1 MKETE
6 QEHARGRR
14 GFRRGAGAAALAG
27 LTMLA
32 GVPAAH
38 AERPLLPGVGPGDR
52 RAPVD
57 AAADPWRSVV
67 RVQTN
72 LAGRCT
78 GALVG
83 RRTVVTAGHCLFNPR
98 TRRFLQASS
107 LHVLFGYDRGEY
119 TRHVTVARVATDP
132 AYDPAAATPMLGG
145 DWAVLTL
152 AEPAPDQVPPLP
164 VSVAPL
170 RPGTPLMFGG
180 YSQDRAQILMADRA
194 CHLLA
199 ESGGLL
205 VHDCDATRGTSG
217 GPLLVRTAGGG
228 GANGI
233 GANGGASGGGW
244 AVAGVGV
251 AAGNAPAVRNFAVPS
266 AHFAA
271 LLAKDTAA
279 GQP

>member
-1 MKETE
+1 M
-6 QEHARGRR
+6 A
-14 GFRRGAGAAALAG
+14 AAALA
-27 LTMLA
+27 LTVLA
-32 GVPAAH
+32 GSPGAH

-52 RAPVD
+52 RVPVD
-57 AAADPWRSVV
+57 ATAAPWRSVV

-83 RRTVVTAGHCLFNPR
+83 PRTVVTAGHCLFNPR

-107 LHVLFGYDRGEY
+107 LHVLFGYDRGEF
-119 TRHVTVARVATDP
+119 TRHVRVARVATDP
-132 AYDPAAATPMLGG
+132 AYDPAAATPMAAA

-152 AEPAPDQVPPLP
+152 SEPAPESVPPLP
-164 VSVAPL
+164 VGAAPL
-170 RPGTPLMFGG
+170 PAGTPLMLGG
-180 YSQDRAQILMADRA
+180 YSQDRAQVLMADRD
-194 CHLLA
+194 CRLLG
-199 ESGGLL
+199 ESAGLL

-217 GPLLVRTAGGG
+217 GPLLVRSADGQ
-228 GANGI
+228 
-233 GANGGASGGGW
+233 GW

-251 AAGNAPAVRNFAVPS
+251 AAGNAPAVRNFAVPT
-266 AHFAA
+266 ARFAA

>member
-1 MKETE
+1 MTETE

-14 GFRRGAGAAALAG
+14 GIAIGLVAAGALACTVLAG
-27 LTMLA
+27 A
-32 GVPAAH
+32 SEAH
-38 AERPLLPGVGPGDR
+38 AERPLLPGVGAGDR
-52 RAPVD
+52 RVPVD
-57 AAADPWRSVV
+57 AAAAPWRSVV

-107 LHVLFGYDRGEY
+107 LHVLFGYDRGEF

-132 AYDPAAATPMLGG
+132 AYDPASATPAVAA

-152 AEPAPDQVPPLP
+152 SEPAPESVPPLALSAEP
-164 VSVAPL
+164 PAA
-170 RPGTPLMFGG
+170 GTPAMLGG
-180 YSQDRAQILMADRA
+180 YSQDRAQILMADRD
-194 CHLLA
+194 CHLVGGSA
-199 ESGGLL
+199 GLL

-217 GPLLVRTAGGG
+217 GPLLVRA
-228 GANGI
+228 ANGE
-233 GANGGASGGGW
+233 GW

-251 AAGNAPAVRNFAVPS
+251 AAGSGPAVRNFAVPTGR
-266 AHFAA
+266 FAA

>member
-1 MKETE
+1 MRETE

-14 GFRRGAGAAALAG
+14 QAGPGRLAVTALALTLLAGAA
-27 LTMLA
+27 T
-32 GVPAAH
+32 AH
-38 AERPLLPGVGPGDR
+38 AERPLLPGVGMDDR

-83 RRTVVTAGHCLFNPR
+83 RSTVVTAGHCLFNPR

-107 LHVLFGYDRGEY
+107 LHVLFGYDRGAY
-119 TRHVTVARVATDP
+119 TRHVRVAQVATDP
-132 AYDPAAATPMLGG
+132 AYDPAAAAPMAAA

-152 AEPAPDQVPPLP
+152 ADPAPDSVPPLP
-164 VSVAPL
+164 VSAEPLRSGAPL
-170 RPGTPLMFGG
+170 MLGG
-180 YSQDRAQILMADRA
+180 YSQDRAQILMADRD
-194 CHLLA
+194 CHLLG

-217 GPLLVRTAGGG
+217 GPLLARTAQ
-228 GANGI
+228 
-233 GANGGASGGGW
+233 GGGW

-266 AHFAA
+266 ARFAP
-271 LLAKDTAA
+271 LLAKESAA

>member
-1 MKETE
+1 MS
-6 QEHARGRR
+6 
-14 GFRRGAGAAALAG
+14 LAC
-27 LTMLA
+27 A
-32 GVPAAH
+32 SAVH

-57 AAADPWRSVV
+57 ATVDPWRSVV

-98 TRRFLQASS
+98 TRRFLQPSS
-107 LHVLFGYDRGEY
+107 LHVLFGYDRGDY

-132 AYDPAAATPMLGG
+132 AYDPAGTPMLGG

-152 AEPAPDQVPPLP
+152 AEPAPDSVPPLP
-164 VSVAPL
+164 ISVMPL
-170 RPGTPLMFGG
+170 RPGTPLMLGG
-180 YSQDRAQILMADRA
+180 YSQDRAQILMADSA
-194 CHLLA
+194 CHLLG
-199 ESGGLL
+199 ETGGLL

-217 GPLLVRTAGGG
+217 GPLLVRMAEGAGVGG
-228 GANGI
+228 VGANGF
-233 GANGGASGGGW
+233 GANGGGW

-266 AHFAA
+266 ARFAA

>member
-1 MKETE
+1 MV
-6 QEHARGRR
+6 
-14 GFRRGAGAAALAG
+14 AAALA
-27 LTMLA
+27 LAILA
-32 GVPAAH
+32 GAPGAD

-52 RAPVD
+52 RVPVD
-57 AAADPWRSVV
+57 ASAAPWRSVV

-83 RRTVVTAGHCLFNPR
+83 PRTVLTAAHCLFNPR

-107 LHVLFGYDRGEY
+107 LHVLFGYDRGEF

-132 AYDPAAATPMLGG
+132 AYDPAAPNPVVSA

-152 AEPAPDQVPPLP
+152 AEAAPESVPPLP
-164 VSVAPL
+164 VSAAPL
-170 RPGTPLMFGG
+170 PAGTPLMLGG
-180 YSQDRAQILMADRA
+180 YSQDRAQILMADRD
-194 CHLLA
+194 CRMLG
-199 ESGGLL
+199 ESAGLL

-217 GPLLVRTAGGG
+217 GPLLVRSAGRD
-228 GANGI
+228 GA
-233 GANGGASGGGW
+233 AGGGW

-266 AHFAA
+266 GRFAA

-279 GQP
+279 EQP

>member
-6 QEHARGRR
+6 QEHAWGRR
-14 GFRRGAGAAALAG
+14 GRPRGVLITAMFV
-27 LTMLA
+27 LTMLS
-32 GVPAAH
+32 GVSDAS

-152 AEPAPDQVPPLP
+152 AEPAPDSVPPLP
-164 VSVAPL
+164 VSLAPPL
-170 RPGTPLMFGG
+170 PGTPLMLGG
-180 YSQDRAQILMADRA
+180 YSQDRAQILMADSA
-194 CHLLA
+194 CHLLG

-217 GPLLVRTAGGG
+217 GPLLVRTADGTE
-228 GANGI
+228 
-233 GANGGASGGGW
+233 ANGGRW

-251 AAGNAPAVRNFAVPS
+251 AAGNASAVRNFAVPS
-266 AHFAA
+266 ARFAA

>member
-1 MKETE
+1 M
-6 QEHARGRR
+6 
-14 GFRRGAGAAALAG
+14 
-27 LTMLA
+27 
-32 GVPAAH
+32 
-38 AERPLLPGVGPGDR
+38 PGVGPGDR

-57 AAADPWRSVV
+57 AATDPWRNVV

-98 TRRFLQASS
+98 TRRFLQPSS
-107 LHVLFGYDRGEY
+107 LHVLFGYDRGAF
-119 TRHVTVARVATDP
+119 TRHVMVARVATDP
-132 AYDPAAATPMLGG
+132 AYDPAAATPMIAA

-152 AEPAPDQVPPLP
+152 AEPAPESVPALP
-164 VSVAPL
+164 VSTEPL
-170 RPGTPLMFGG
+170 RVGTPLMLGG
-180 YSQDRAQILMADRA
+180 YSQDRAQILMADRD
-194 CHLLA
+194 CRLLG

-217 GPLLVRTAGGG
+217 GPLLTRTA
-228 GANGI
+228 NGE
-233 GANGGASGGGW
+233 GW

-251 AAGNAPAVRNFAVPS
+251 AAGNTPAVRNFAVPS
-266 AHFAA
+266 ARFAA
-271 LLAKDTAA
+271 LLAKESAA

>member
-1 MKETE
+1 M
-6 QEHARGRR
+6 
-14 GFRRGAGAAALAG
+14 
-27 LTMLA
+27 
-32 GVPAAH
+32 PAAH

-52 RAPVD
+52 RTPVD
-57 AAADPWRSVV
+57 ATADPWRSVV

-107 LHVLFGYDRGEY
+107 LHVLFGYDRGEFK
-119 TRHVTVARVATDP
+119 RHVAVARVATDP
-132 AYDPAAATPMLGG
+132 AYDPAAATPMIAA

-152 AEPAPDQVPPLP
+152 AEPAPESVPPLP
-164 VSVAPL
+164 VSVEPLQAGAPL
-170 RPGTPLMFGG
+170 MLGG
-180 YSQDRAQILMADRA
+180 YSQDRAQILMADRK
-194 CHLLA
+194 CRLLG

-217 GPLLVRTAGGG
+217 GPLLARTADGAGG
-228 GANGI
+228 NGR
-233 GANGGASGGGW
+233 GW

-266 AHFAA
+266 ARFAA

>member
-1 MKETE
+1 MN
-6 QEHARGRR
+6 
-14 GFRRGAGAAALAG
+14 LACSS
-27 LTMLA
+27 A
-32 GVPAAH
+32 VH
-38 AERPLLPGVGPGDR
+38 AERPLLPGVGPVDR

-57 AAADPWRSVV
+57 ATADPWRSVV

-98 TRRFLQASS
+98 TRRFFQPSS
-107 LHVLFGYDRGEY
+107 LHVLFGYDRGDY
-119 TRHVTVARVATDP
+119 TRHVTVARVATEP
-132 AYDPAAATPMLGG
+132 EYDPAATPPMLVG

-152 AEPAPDQVPPLP
+152 AEPAPESVPILP
-164 VSVAPL
+164 VSVTPL
-170 RPGTPLMFGG
+170 RPGTPLMLGG
-180 YSQDRAQILMADRA
+180 YSQDRAQILMADSA
-194 CHLLA
+194 CHLLGQG
-199 ESGGLL
+199 GGLL

-217 GPLLVRTAGGG
+217 GPLLVRMAEGA

-233 GANGGASGGGW
+233 GANGGGW

-266 AHFAA
+266 ARFAA
-271 LLAKDTAA
+271 LLAKDGAA

>member
-1 MKETE
+1 MV
-6 QEHARGRR
+6 AAGVALAVL
-14 GFRRGAGAAALAG
+14 AGA
-27 LTMLA
+27 
-32 GVPAAH
+32 PAVH

-57 AAADPWRSVV
+57 ATAEPWRSIV

-107 LHVLFGYDRGEY
+107 LHVLFGYDRGEF

-132 AYDPAAATPMLGG
+132 AYDPASATPMVAA

-152 AEPAPDQVPPLP
+152 SEPAPESVPSLALGAGQLP
-164 VSVAPL
+164 
-170 RPGTPLMFGG
+170 PGTPAMLGG
-180 YSQDRAQILMADRA
+180 YSQDRAQILMADRD
-194 CHLLA
+194 CHLLGTSA
-199 ESGGLL
+199 GLL

-217 GPLLVRTAGGG
+217 GPLLVRTA
-228 GANGI
+228 NGE
-233 GANGGASGGGW
+233 GW
-244 AVAGVGV
+244 SVAGVGV
-251 AAGNAPAVRNFAVPS
+251 AAGPGPAVRNFAVPS
-266 AHFAA
+266 ARFAA

>member
-1 MKETE
+1 MV
-6 QEHARGRR
+6 
-14 GFRRGAGAAALAG
+14 ALMFG

-32 GVPAAH
+32 GTPAAL

-52 RAPVD
+52 RVPVD
-57 AAADPWRSVV
+57 AAGDPWRSVV

-83 RRTVVTAGHCLFNPR
+83 RRTVLTAGHCLFNPR

-107 LHVLFGYDRGEY
+107 LHVLFGYDRGDY
-119 TRHVTVARVATDP
+119 TGHVTVVRVATDP
-132 AYDPAAATPMLGG
+132 AYDPAAAPMLGG
-145 DWAVLTL
+145 DWAILTL
-152 AEPAPDQVPPLP
+152 AEPAPDSVPPLP
-164 VSVAPL
+164 VSMAPL

-180 YSQDRAQILMADRA
+180 YSQDRAQILMADTA
-194 CHLLA
+194 CHLLG

-217 GPLLVRTAGGG
+217 GPLLVRMAEGAGLGG
-228 GANGI
+228 VGAN
-233 GANGGASGGGW
+233 GGGW

-266 AHFAA
+266 ARFAA

>member
-1 MKETE
+1 MVAT
-6 QEHARGRR
+6 
-14 GFRRGAGAAALAG
+14 ALA
-27 LTMLA
+27 LTILA
-32 GVPAAH
+32 CAPVAH

-57 AAADPWRSVV
+57 ATADPWRSIV

-107 LHVLFGYDRGEY
+107 LHVLFGYDRGEF
-119 TRHVTVARVATDP
+119 TRHVTVARVATDT
-132 AYDPAAATPMLGG
+132 AYDPASATPVVGA

-152 AEPAPDQVPPLP
+152 SEPAPVSVPPLP
-164 VSVAPL
+164 VSAEPL
-170 RPGTPLMFGG
+170 RAGTPVMLGG
-180 YSQDRAQILMADRA
+180 YSQDRAQVLMADRD
-194 CHLLA
+194 CHLLG
-199 ESGGLL
+199 ESVGLL

-217 GPLLVRTAGGG
+217 GPLLVRTPT
-228 GANGI
+228 ANGE
-233 GANGGASGGGW
+233 GW
-244 AVAGVGV
+244 SVAGVGV
-251 AAGNAPAVRNFAVPS
+251 AAGRGPAVRNFAVPS
-266 AHFAA
+266 ARFAA
-271 LLAKDTAA
+271 LLAKDGAA

>member
-1 MKETE
+1 MV
-6 QEHARGRR
+6 
-14 GFRRGAGAAALAG
+14 AAALA
-27 LTMLA
+27 LVILA
-32 GVPAAH
+32 GAPGAY

-52 RAPVD
+52 RVPVD
-57 AAADPWRSVV
+57 ASAAPWRSVV

-83 RRTVVTAGHCLFNPR
+83 PRTVLTAAHCLFNPR

-107 LHVLFGYDRGEY
+107 LHVLFGYDRGEF

-132 AYDPAAATPMLGG
+132 AYDPAAASPMVSA

-152 AEPAPDQVPPLP
+152 AEAAPESVPPLP
-164 VSVAPL
+164 VSAAPL
-170 RPGTPLMFGG
+170 PAGTPLMLGG
-180 YSQDRAQILMADRA
+180 YSQDRAQILMADRD
-194 CHLLA
+194 CRMLG
-199 ESGGLL
+199 ESAGLL

-217 GPLLVRTAGGG
+217 GPLLVRSADRQ
-228 GANGI
+228 
-233 GANGGASGGGW
+233 GASGGGW

-251 AAGNAPAVRNFAVPS
+251 AAGNAPAVRNFAVAAS
-266 AHFAA
+266 RFAA

-279 GQP
+279 EQP

>member
-1 MKETE
+1 MRETE

-14 GFRRGAGAAALAG
+14 PGLGAAALA
-27 LTMLA
+27 LALLA
-32 GVPAAH
+32 GAAAGDAH
-38 AERPLLPGVGPGDR
+38 AQRPLLPGVGPGDR

-57 AAADPWRSVV
+57 ATVAPWRSVV

-107 LHVLFGYDRGEY
+107 LHVLFGYDRGEF
-119 TRHVTVARVATDP
+119 TRHVTVAQVATDP
-132 AYDPAAATPMLGG
+132 AYDPASATPMAAA

-152 AEPAPDQVPPLP
+152 SEPAPESVPPLP
-164 VSVAPL
+164 VDADALPA
-170 RPGTPLMFGG
+170 GTPVMLGG
-180 YSQDRAQILMADRA
+180 YSQDRAQILMADRD
-194 CHLLA
+194 CRLLGG
-199 ESGGLL
+199 SGGLL

-217 GPLLVRTAGGG
+217 GPLLVRAARGE
-228 GANGI
+228 
-233 GANGGASGGGW
+233 GW

-251 AAGNAPAVRNFAVPS
+251 AAGNAPVVRNFAVPS
-266 AHFAA
+266 ARFAA
-271 LLAKDTAA
+271 LLAKDAAA

>member
-1 MKETE
+1 MSG
-6 QEHARGRR
+6 AR
-14 GFRRGAGAAALAG
+14 
-27 LTMLA
+27 
-32 GVPAAH
+32 

-52 RAPVD
+52 RVPVD
-57 AAADPWRSVV
+57 AAAAPWRSVV

-107 LHVLFGYDRGEY
+107 LHVLFGYDRGEF

-132 AYDPAAATPMLGG
+132 GYDPAAATPAIAA

-152 AEPAPDQVPPLP
+152 SEPAPDSVPALP
-164 VSVAPL
+164 VSTGLPRAGV
-170 RPGTPLMFGG
+170 PLMLGG
-180 YSQDRAQILMADRA
+180 YSQDRAQILMADRD
-194 CHLLA
+194 CRLLG
-199 ESGGLL
+199 ESAGLL

-217 GPLLVRTAGGG
+217 GPLLVRTAD
-228 GANGI
+228 GA
-233 GANGGASGGGW
+233 GW

-266 AHFAA
+266 ASFAA

>member
-1 MKETE
+1 MVS
-6 QEHARGRR
+6 ALAVP
-14 GFRRGAGAAALAG
+14 AGAFGAQ
-27 LTMLA
+27 
-32 GVPAAH
+32 

-52 RAPVD
+52 RTPVD
-57 AAADPWRSVV
+57 AVIAPWRSVV

-98 TRRFLQASS
+98 TRRFLQPSS
-107 LHVLFGYDRGEY
+107 LHVLFGYDRGEF

-132 AYDPAAATPMLGG
+132 AYDPAAAPPAIAA

-152 AEPAPDQVPPLP
+152 SGPAPESVPPLP
-164 VSVAPL
+164 VSAAPL
-170 RPGTPLMFGG
+170 RAGTPVMLGG
-180 YSQDRAQILMADRA
+180 YSQDRAQILMADRD
-194 CHLLA
+194 CRLLGETA
-199 ESGGLL
+199 GLL

-217 GPLLVRTAGGG
+217 GPLLVRAAGGE
-228 GANGI
+228 
-233 GANGGASGGGW
+233 GW

-251 AAGNAPAVRNFAVPS
+251 AAGNTPAVRNFAVPS
-266 AHFAA
+266 ARFAA
-271 LLAKDTAA
+271 LLAEDTAA

>member
-1 MKETE
+1 MV
-6 QEHARGRR
+6 
-14 GFRRGAGAAALAG
+14 AAALALVVSAVASG
-27 LTMLA
+27 
-32 GVPAAH
+32 AH

-57 AAADPWRSVV
+57 ATTEPWNSIV

-83 RRTVVTAGHCLFNPR
+83 RHTVVTAGHCLFNPR

-107 LHVLFGYDRGEY
+107 LHVLFGYDRGQF

-132 AYDPAAATPMLGG
+132 AYDPASATPKVAA

-152 AEPAPDQVPPLP
+152 SQPAPESAPPLP
-164 VSVAPL
+164 LSAGQL
-170 RPGTPLMFGG
+170 SPGTPVMLGG
-180 YSQDRAQILMADRA
+180 YSQDRAQILMADSD

-199 ESGGLL
+199 ESAGLL
-205 VHDCDATRGTSG
+205 AHDCDATRGTSG
-217 GPLLVRTAGGG
+217 GPLLVRTPR
-228 GANGI
+228 ANGE
-233 GANGGASGGGW
+233 GW
-244 AVAGVGV
+244 SVAGVGV
-251 AAGNAPAVRNFAVPS
+251 AAGPGPAVRNFAVPS
-266 AHFAA
+266 ARFAA
-271 LLAKDTAA
+271 LLAKDSAA

>member
-1 MKETE
+1 
-6 QEHARGRR
+6 
-14 GFRRGAGAAALAG
+14 
-27 LTMLA
+27 MLA
-32 GVPAAH
+32 GMSAAH

-107 LHVLFGYDRGEY
+107 LHVLFGYDRGDF

-132 AYDPAAATPMLGG
+132 AYDPAATTPMLGG

-170 RPGTPLMFGG
+170 RPGTPLMLGG

-217 GPLLVRTAGGG
+217 GPLLVRTADGG

-233 GANGGASGGGW
+233 GANGEANGGANGRASGGGW

-251 AAGNAPAVRNFAVPS
+251 AAGNAPVVRNFAVPS